1 MVDCLNT
8 ACAEIAPV
16 LGLDRVDVVVAPTP
30 ARWLIPGWNLN
41 AYAHGIA
48 RLTIGVDTTDL
59 DVWTPSYSEQLR
71 TTLAH
76 ELHHLRRFRGPGP
89 HDTLGANL
97 LAEGLAQCF
106 QEQVGCP
113 TPNYALAVQG
123 PRLSVLAG
131 LARAE
136 WAETR
141 YNHGRWF
148 FGDRADPAWPW
159 SGGYSLGYQLVRR
172 TLAER
177 GTTASEDATLSAEE
191 AWPVLSPILE
201 ALVMDKHQAVG

>member
-1 MVDCLNT
+1 MSW
-8 ACAEIAPV
+8 P
-16 LGLDRVDVVVAPTP
+16 
-30 ARWLIPGWNLN
+30 WPG
-41 AYAHGIA
+41 HGQA
-48 RLTIGVDTTDL
+48 FA
-59 DVWTPSYSEQLR
+59 WPW
-71 TTLAH
+71 
-76 ELHHLRRFRGPGP
+76 RGPRP
-89 HDTLGANL
+89 W
-97 LAEGLAQCF
+97 
-106 QEQVGCP
+106 
-113 TPNYALAVQG
+113 
-123 PRLSVLAG
+123 
-131 LARAE
+131 AE